1 MSFSTRGPFW
11 SSGVIVWM
19 HRRRP
24 CFRSS
29 ISGVIADT
37 CGSSETSGVDIRHRY
52 VIGPLSPGVGASGWD
67 RRRRRDARIWPHLR
81 PANALSRD
89 DGGADPHQDCR
100 GDRARLL
107 HRLEGRRLV
116 RSRRRHRFIDPDR
129 HAQNARDPGGA
140 ERSSGRGRGRVYSLS
155 PGSEPSL
162 VAAGELPPD
171 RPAVG
176 WLRPATEAL
185 LVSAGAVLLPDAELR
200 SFGEA
205 ASRLLESASE
215 VAYGSLRLEYM
226 QALGSAFAR
235 NRWTRT

>member
-1 MSFSTRGPFW
+1 MIFVIDTSSARSALALVRPDGIVVAEETHESGRTFDLPTRFRAMTAGQTLTKIAVATGPGSFTGLRA
-11 SSGVIVWM
+11 GVSFGLGVAIGLSIPIVTL
-19 HRRRP
+19 RTLEIQAA
-24 CFRSS
+24 RS
-29 ISGVIADT
+29 D
-37 CGSSETSGVDIRHRY
+37 
-52 VIGPLSPGVGASGWD
+52 
-67 RRRRRDARIWPHLR
+67 R
-81 PANALSRD
+81 PAVA
-89 DGGADPHQDCR
+89 
-100 GDRARLL
+100 
-107 HRLEGRRLV
+107 V
-116 RSRRRHRFIDPDR
+116 
-129 HAQNARDPGGA
+129 A
-140 ERSSGRGRGRVYSLS
+140 EAGRGRVYSLS